1 MRIAAAMVLV
11 LAGVAQAAVP
21 EEISVGRFSAMAPAG
36 VPTEWMPYS
45 FSRYPRHT
53 DYRLVSDAGTTVL
66 RAEADAS
73 VSALLRRLSLD
84 PKAYPLMRWRWKV
97 DDVLEKSDLRT
108 RQGDDFPARIYVLF
122 DYDTGKLSLADR
134 AKMRIA
140 RLVYGAEVPAAALCY
155 VWDSK
160 APAGTIAPNAYT
172 DRVRMVVLRHGSRD
186 VGRWVKEERDL
197 AKDFRAAFGE
207 DPPAVSGIAVA
218 SDTDNTGERAVAWFG
233 DITFHSPPPEK

>member
-36 VPTEWMPYS
+36 VPMEWIPYS

-84 PKAYPLMRWRWKV
+84 PKAYPLLRWRWKV

-186 VGRWVKEERDL
+186 VGRWVMEERDL

-218 SDTDNTGERAVAWFG
+218 SDTDNTGEHAVAWFG
-233 DITFHSPPPEK
+233 DITFHSAPPEN